1 MSNYGGSGSVNIW
14 FRSGGF
20 KTLFGRR
27 EGDLDFDLLD
37 RVRKVIVSLERRE
50 LEGRVIFVVSSKSVG
65 Q

>member
-1 MSNYGGSGSVNIW
+1 MSNYAGSGSVNIW
-14 FRSGGF
+14 FRFGGF

-27 EGDLDFDLLD
+27 EGGLDFDLLD

-50 LEGRVIFVVSSKSVG
+50 LEGQVIFVVSSKSIG